1 MCACYKQCTVS
12 PISVRKK
19 NERRVQRFVFL
30 SLVLC
35 QSGRQ
40 PILTRTPYET
50 TAERLA
56 YLRLVVLPL
65 LVWTD
70 VLQHAP

>member
-1 MCACYKQCTVS
+1 MCACSKQCNVG

-19 NERRVQRFVFL
+19 NERRVQQFVFL

-40 PILTRTPYET
+40 PILTTTLYET

-56 YLRLVVLPL
+56 YLRVVFLPL
-65 LVWTD
+65 LV
-70 VLQHAP
+70 